1 MTPESLKRKYC
12 LIVFVIAVIAVS
24 APLAKTAYS
33 QGTTCVDC
41 NKRVSQLNGHGA
53 RSATDP
59 RRVINVRIDPTWGTT
74 TTNANIW
81 NATTGDVGNGA
92 LEMWNAVGSP
102 YYFDIRQDVPASQ
115 TDFLIVRDP
124 SWNFASDGCASSDS
138 PAVGAGR
145 TTRVIHLPPQAS
157 NWNQDTL
164 ACILAHEIGH
174 GVGLA
179 GSLPPCQS
187 IMREPPV
194 RTEADCKCTQSI
206 TQNDV
211 AKANQF
217 AENAEANCGRPGK
230 RTNFGTPGG
239 GFTDPNPF
247 RYNPTC
253 YYFYDAVD
261 LYYCRWISITD
272 GSCHPDT
279 PPEYIGT
286 IYVLTDYYCF

>member
-1 MTPESLKRKYC
+1 MTPDSVKKYR
-12 LIVFVIAVIAVS
+12 LMVFVIGVIAVS
-24 APLAKTAYS
+24 GQLANTAYS

-53 RSATDP
+53 RSTTDP
-59 RRVINVRIDPTWGTT
+59 RRVVNVRIDPTWGAT

-81 NATTGDVGNGA
+81 NATTGDVGAGA

-115 TDFLIVRDP
+115 TDFLIVRDS
-124 SWNFASDGCASSDS
+124 SWNFAENGCAMSVS
-138 PAVGAGR
+138 PAVGSGR
-145 TTRVIHLPPQAS
+145 TTRVIHLPPQAA

-174 GVGLA
+174 GIGLA
-179 GSLPPCQS
+179 GSFPPCPS
-187 IMREPPV
+187 IMKEPPV
-194 RTEADCKCTQSI
+194 RTEADCKCTESI
-206 TQNDV
+206 TPNDV

-217 AENAEANCGRPGK
+217 AENAEANCGRQGR
-230 RTNFGTPGG
+230 RTNFGTPEG

-247 RYNPTC
+247 RYYPTC
-253 YYFYDAVD
+253 YYFYEAVD
-261 LYYCRWISITD
+261 VYYCRWISITD